1 MASVTAGFSDSND
14 GLAPDLLV
22 RYGPTLWVHIGFDPD
37 FQPGTSS
44 PDLPDVPCPALVD
57 TGATESCIDSALA
70 LDLDLPVVD
79 RQTVSGVHGSNAVNF
94 HLAQIYIPDLS
105 HTEFGLFAGVHLT
118 AGGQPHQALMG
129 RTFLK
134 NVLLMYDG
142 TTGSVT
148 ISHGNNADI
157 QK

>member
-1 MASVTAGFSDSND
+1 MASASAGFNNSNE

-22 RYGPTLWVHIGFDPD
+22 RYGPTLLVQIGFDPD
-37 FQPGTSS
+37 FQPGTAR
-44 PDLPDVPCPALVD
+44 PDLPDVPYPALVD

-70 LDLDLPVVD
+70 VDLDLPVVD

-94 HLAQIYIPDLS
+94 HLAQIYIPDLH
-105 HTEFGLFAGVHLT
+105 HTVYGLFAGVHLT

-134 NVLLMYDG
+134 EVILVYEG

-148 ISHGNNADI
+148 ISHGNDAGS